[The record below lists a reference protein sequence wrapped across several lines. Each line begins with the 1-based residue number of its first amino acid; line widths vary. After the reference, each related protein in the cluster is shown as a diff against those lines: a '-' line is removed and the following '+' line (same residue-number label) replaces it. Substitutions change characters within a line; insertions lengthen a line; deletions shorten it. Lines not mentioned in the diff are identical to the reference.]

1 MIVPDNKIDGGVTK
15 VTYTVK
21 KHDPLH
27 KKILQQ
33 EADRFSVLKRTTLLS
48 METELYWQAVTTNDA
63 RFDGAFV
70 LGVKTTGIYCKPSCT
85 ARLPKR
91 ENVDFY
97 PTAEAAERFGF
108 RACKRCGPQLVEG
121 QDPVVAKMLKACAVI
136 DSNEL
141 VTLEQLGASVG
152 LSSYHLQRSFKEI
165 IGVSPKKYA
174 EAKRMERFKNELRD
188 GSDVTT
194 AMYDAGF
201 GSSSRL
207 YEKAADGLGMT
218 PSTYRKGGVGMKINY
233 VITDSELGK
242 LLVARTKRG
251 ICSVTF
257 GDNEVEMRV
266 ALETEFPN
274 AEIDHDGDGLKNAV
288 DAILRYISG
297 RNRRLVLPLD
307 LLATVFQMQ
316 VWGFLKK
323 IPYGET
329 RSYSEVAEALGDKKK
344 VRAVAQACAKNRVAM
359 VIPCHRVVASDG
371 KLSGYRWGVERKKRL
386 LEKEAE

>member
-1 MIVPDNKIDGGVTK
+1 
-15 VTYTVK
+15 
-21 KHDPLH
+21 
-27 KKILQQ
+27 
-33 EADRFSVLKRTTLLS
+33 
-48 METELYWQAVTTNDA
+48 METEICWQAVQTNDA

-70 LGVKTTGIYCKPSCT
+70 LGVKTTGIYCKPSCR

-97 PTAEAAERFGF
+97 PSPRDAERFGF
-108 RACKRCGPQLVEG
+108 RACKRCKPQTATSADPSVEK
-121 QDPVVAKMLKACAVI
+121 VLRACAII
-136 DSNEL
+136 DSNDV
-141 VTLEQLGASVG
+141 VTLDQLSAGVG
-152 LSSYHLQRSFKEI
+152 LSTFHLQRSFKEI

-174 EAKRMERFKNELRD
+174 EAKRMERFKNELRE

-207 YEKAADGLGMT
+207 YEKASEGLGMT
-218 PSTYRKGGVGMKINY
+218 PATYKKGGAGMKINY

-257 GDNEVEMRV
+257 GDDEVSMRV
-266 ALETEFPN
+266 ALENEFPN
-274 AEIDHDGDGLKNAV
+274 AEISLDSEGLKNAV
-288 DAILRYISG
+288 DAITKYIAG
-297 RNRRLVLPLD
+297 KNRRLILPLD
-307 LLATVFQMQ
+307 LQATAFQLQ
-316 VWGFLKK
+316 VWDFLRQ

-329 RSYSEVAEALGDKKK
+329 RSYMEVAEALGDKKK

-359 VIPCHRVVASDG
+359 VIPCHRVVASNG
-371 KLSGYRWGVERKKRL
+371 KLSGYRWGVERKRKL
-386 LEKEAE
+386 LEKEGK